1 MTDQIDKL
9 RTLNGE
15 LCAEINALTAANRAL
30 EAELRLARDEVR
42 TVLNNTEEAKLKAER
57 EYEKYREWMDT
68 PRDEAWERE
77 LKMANESRD
86 YWHGEYTKLNAV
98 LRDAVKLLNG
108 RGEYTAARKEGGE

>member
-9 RTLNGE
+9 KQLNGE
-15 LCAEINALTAANRAL
+15 LCAEVNALTAANRAL
-30 EAELRLARDEVR
+30 EAELRIARGEVR

-77 LKMANESRD
+77 LKLANESRD
-86 YWHGEYTKLNAV
+86 YWHGEYTKLSAT
-98 LRDAVKLLNG
+98 LKDAVKLLNG
-108 RGEYTAARKEGGE
+108 RGEYTVRKEGGDD